1 MKKMICGEE
10 EKKNLY
16 REDLKALI
24 EYKRGENGDRLKD
37 IVKGVCQINIL
48 YKLGDVEGAEREW
61 KKAKDLNSESKTLEM
76 KLKKKKYIEEIF

>member
-48 YKLGDVEGAEREW
+48 YKIR
-61 KKAKDLNSESKTLEM
+61 KRSI
-76 KLKKKKYIEEIF
+76 YR